1 MPLGK
6 GITALMGIGAIAFG
20 AYGVFVLVTG
30 IVDTWWHFDTLP
42 ALMIEDQAS
51 VLWFF
56 VLTLMLPLF
65 ALFVS
70 YKISRY
76 LSGGWKG
83 VIVLV
88 MLLAGVIALLSYS
101 RLPILWG

>member
-1 MPLGK
+1 MPVGK
-6 GITALMGIGAIAFG
+6 GMTFLMGMGSMAFG
-20 AYGVFVLVTG
+20 AYGIFMLVTG
-30 IVDTWWHFDTLP
+30 IIDTWWHFGSLPTL
-42 ALMIEDQAS
+42 LIEDQAS

-83 VIVLV
+83 IIVLV
-88 MLLAGVIALLSYS
+88 MLLAGVSALLSFS
-101 RLPILWG
+101 RLPFLW

>member
-1 MPLGK
+1 M
-6 GITALMGIGAIAFG
+6 IFLMGMGSMALG
-20 AYGVFVLVTG
+20 AYGIFMLVNG
-30 IVDTWWHFDTLP
+30 VIDTWWHLGSIP
-42 ALMIEDQAS
+42 ALLIEDQAS

-56 VLTLMLPLF
+56 VLTLLLPLF

-83 VIVLV
+83 VIVFV
-88 MLLAGVIALLSYS
+88 MLIAGVVALLSYS
-101 RLPILWG
+101 NLPILWG